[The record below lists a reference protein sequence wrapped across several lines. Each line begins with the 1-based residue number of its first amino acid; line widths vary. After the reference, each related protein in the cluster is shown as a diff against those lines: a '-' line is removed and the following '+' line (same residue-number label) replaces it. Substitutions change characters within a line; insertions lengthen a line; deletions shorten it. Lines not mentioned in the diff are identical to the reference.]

1 MPESSRVLHLR
12 WQVISPYFLNVWTE
26 PWIPSLPE
34 FKVSSIPPE
43 DCPIMCVADL
53 VDVQHMQLD
62 QTILR
67 ECFTQAK
74 CLKILKIPLSF
85 DQRYP
90 KLIWHFSRSGSPSVK
105 PVYYNL
111 KKVEDANQSR
121 SHPSSSCSLLP
132 GYWKSIWS
140 LSIPHKIHVF
150 LWRSKLLFMMFAKF
164 STTIRVLILFM
175 FIGHLIFMET
185 RFLEMLEIG
194 LSY

>member
-1 MPESSRVLHLR
+1 M
-12 WQVISPYFLNVWTE
+12 ISPYFLNVWTE

-43 DCPIMCVADL
+43 DYPIMCVADL

-62 QTILR
+62 QTTLR

-85 DQRYP
+85 DQRDP

-105 PVYYNL
+105 AVYYNL

-121 SHPSSSCSLLP
+121 SHPSSSCGLLP

-140 LSIPHKIHVF
+140 ISIPHKIHVF
-150 LWRSKLLFMMFAKF
+150 LWRVSTNALATNLNLFQIRCMDSPICQVYQMQEESIEYMLSLYNFAKA
-164 STTIRVLILFM
+164 S
-175 FIGHLIFMET
+175 
-185 RFLEMLEIG
+185 
-194 LSY
+194 